1 MGGDDKETGTV
12 PTPDH
17 HPDDGPAPAADL
29 MTSPV
34 FLLLGLGRI
43 VRERVEQALAAH
55 GMSLR
60 LLSALGHLY
69 RDPGIS
75 YSRLARRANLTT
87 QSIQATV
94 AHLEATGA
102 VERRTAPGRGR
113 TAELHVTAVGENL
126 LRLSRGAIADV
137 EKQLLAGVEGAE
149 RQRFGETLL
158 AIAERAWRDRRS
170 P

>member
-1 MGGDDKETGTV
+1 M
-12 PTPDH
+12 PTPNTH
-17 HPDDGPAPAADL
+17 TDDGPPPAADL

-34 FLLLGLGRI
+34 FLLLGLGRM
-43 VRERVEQALAAH
+43 VRERVEEALAVH

-69 RDPGIS
+69 RDPGTS
-75 YSRLARRANLTT
+75 YSQLARRANLTT

-113 TAELHVTAVGENL
+113 TAELHVTAAGEDL
-126 LRLSRGAIADV
+126 LRVSRAAIAEV
-137 EKQLLAGVEGAE
+137 EGQLLAGVGDDE
-149 RQRFGETLL
+149 RQRFGGTLRT
-158 AIAERAWRDRRS
+158 IAERAWRDRPS
-170 P
+170 A